1 MADKKKY
8 YYIKLKDNFFDQTKI
23 KILEAMPEGYVFE
36 NVYLKMILRSLPM
49 EGTLRISEAIPYTPE
64 ALAAV
69 TGHEVSTIKGAIE
82 ALSQLGL
89 IELIEN
95 DTIFTNDIQNF
106 IGQSSSDAYRKR
118 LEYNRKKKSV
128 EISPPEIRDKRL
140 ENRDYSIENR
150 DYSIENKDKSI
161 ENKEKKNKEKEER
174 LNRLLKEYHR
184 ICVSLPSVRKVE
196 GTRKAHTFKRM
207 DSFSDDDF
215 LACFEK
221 AEASDFLSG
230 RKENWRASWD
240 WFMTNDENIL
250 KVLEGNYDNPKKK
263 SGGLGGYEEAIDGK
277 FQWVD

>member
-36 NVYLKMILRSLPM
+36 NVYFKMILRSLPM

-69 TGHEVSTIKGAIE
+69 TGHEVSTVRGAIE
-82 ALSQLGL
+82 ALSKLGL

-95 DTIFTNDIQNF
+95 DTIFINDIQNF
-106 IGQSSSDAYRKR
+106 IGQSSSDADRKR
-118 LEYNRKKKSV
+118 LERSRKKTTV
-128 EISPPEIRDKRL
+128 DICPPEIRDKRL
-140 ENRDYSIENR
+140 ENR

-174 LNRLLKEYHR
+174 LNRLLEEYHR
-184 ICVSLPSVRKVE
+184 ICTSLPSVRKVE

-263 SGGLGGYEEAIDGK
+263 SGGFGGYEDAIDGK